1 MPPDTLSLVDLWT
14 DGACAGN
21 PGPGGW
27 AALLCSGGREREIA
41 GGEAETTNN
50 RMELAAVINGLRA
63 LRRPCR
69 VRIHLDSS
77 YVMHAFTRG
86 WLPSWRAKGW
96 MTAAKQPVKNRDL
109 WEDLAAEVARHDV
122 EWLLVKGHA
131 GIAHNERVD
140 QLAVAARDAHAPR

>member
-27 AALLCSGGREREIA
+27 AALLRSGGREREIA
-41 GGEAETTNN
+41 GGEVETTNN
-50 RMELAAVINGLRA
+50 RMELAAVTNGLRA

-77 YVMHAFTRG
+77 YVMHAFTRA
-86 WLPSWRAKGW
+86 SSRSSRA
-96 MTAAKQPVKNRDL
+96 
-109 WEDLAAEVARHDV
+109 
-122 EWLLVKGHA
+122 
-131 GIAHNERVD
+131 
-140 QLAVAARDAHAPR
+140 